1 VLDSSG
7 FPKRSKVFEGNV
19 SEPSTL
25 AKMIKGLE
33 KKNLSPELFEPLK
46 ATIVM
51 DAGIATEDNIKWL
64 KENNYPY
71 IVVSRKRHREFNEDE
86 AVVVKQDNDCTVKV
100 QKVIDSENDE
110 VLLYCHSTKRE
121 KKEQAINDRF
131 TVRFEEAISKLESGL
146 HKKGCLRKYDKVL
159 EKIGRLKQQY
169 SKAAKHYKIEVS
181 KDEKSGNAVK
191 IIWERQT
198 LADTKDSLPG
208 VYCLR
213 TTHMELDEAAL
224 WRTYTMLTDL
234 EAVFRSLKSELGMR
248 PVFHQLTKRV
258 TAHLFISVL
267 AYHLVHSIRYRL
279 KKTGINSSWSDLRKQ
294 LTGQNRVTI
303 SMQCRDDAVVHVRKS
318 TRPEPRQQKIYSAL
332 GLCPYPGRTIKT
344 TINKMNKSSAI
355 TKILK
360 N

>member
-1 VLDSSG
+1 
-7 FPKRSKVFEGNV
+7 
-19 SEPSTL
+19 
-25 AKMIKGLE
+25 
-33 KKNLSPELFEPLK
+33 
-46 ATIVM
+46 
-51 DAGIATEDNIKWL
+51 
-64 KENNYPY
+64 
-71 IVVSRKRHREFNEDE
+71 
-86 AVVVKQDNDCTVKV
+86 
-100 QKVIDSENDE
+100 
-110 VLLYCHSTKRE
+110 LYCHSTKRE

-131 TVRFEEAISKLESGL
+131 TVRFEGAISKLESGL
-146 HKKGCLRKYDKVL
+146 HKKGCLKKYDKVL

-191 IIWERQT
+191 ILWTHQPI
-198 LADTKDSLPG
+198 ADTKDSLPG
-208 VYCLR
+208 VYCIR
-213 TTHMELDEAAL
+213 TTHTELDEAIL

-294 LTGQNRVTI
+294 LTGQNQITI
-303 SMQCRDDAVVHVRKS
+303 SMQCRDDAVVHVRKT

-332 GLCPYPGRTIKT
+332 GLCSLPGKTIKT
-344 TINKMNKSSAI
+344 IINKSSAI
-355 TKILK
+355 MKV
-360 N
+360 

>member
-1 VLDSSG
+1 LWISD
-7 FPKRSKVFEGNV
+7 
-19 SEPSTL
+19 
-25 AKMIKGLE
+25 
-33 KKNLSPELFEPLK
+33 
-46 ATIVM
+46 
-51 DAGIATEDNIKWL
+51 
-64 KENNYPY
+64 
-71 IVVSRKRHREFNEDE
+71 IVVSRNRHREFNEDE
-86 AVVVKQDNDCTVKV
+86 AVVVKQNDDCTVKV
-100 QKVIDSENDE
+100 QKVIDVENDE

-131 TVRFEEAISKLESGL
+131 TVRFEEAVNKLESGL
-146 HKKGCLRKYDKVL
+146 YKKGCLKKYDKVL

-191 IIWERQT
+191 ILWTRQPI
-198 LADTKDSLPG
+198 ADTKDSLPG

-213 TTHMELDEAAL
+213 TTHMELDEAVL

-248 PVFHQLTKRV
+248 PVFHQLKKRI

-267 AYHLVHSIRYRL
+267 AYHLVHSIRYQL

-332 GLCPYPGRTIKT
+332 CLCPLPGKTIKT
-344 TINKMNKSSAI
+344 IINKSSAI
-355 TKILK
+355 MKV
-360 N
+360 